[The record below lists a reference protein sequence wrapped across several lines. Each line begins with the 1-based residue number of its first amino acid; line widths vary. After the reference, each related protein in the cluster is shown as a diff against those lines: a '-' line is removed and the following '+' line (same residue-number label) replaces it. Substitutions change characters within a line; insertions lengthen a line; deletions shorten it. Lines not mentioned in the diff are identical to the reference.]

1 MPAAFALKQEVLLL
15 KIINNRKAIAEVI
28 SHNPWDS
35 QGKSWEVSEAINAL
49 NTGEI
54 LALTKENNRYFLH
67 LKNEVNTKIALS
79 NHASNP

>member
-1 MPAAFALKQEVLLL
+1 L

-28 SHNPWDS
+28 SRNPWDS
-35 QGKSWEVSEAINAL
+35 QGKSWDVNEAISAL

-67 LKNEVNTKIALS
+67 FKNEANTKIALS